1 MKDWLEQV
9 WYRPEPPPAWLRP
22 LGLAYGA
29 VATRL
34 AASRRRQSQRLP
46 VPVIVV
52 GNVAVGG
59 TGKTPCVLWLVE
71 TLRGLGY
78 RPGILSRGYG
88 GRGPFPFMVAPGAD
102 PALCGDEPALMAERG
117 GVPLAV
123 APDRLAAG
131 RLLLQ
136 RYPQTDV
143 LVCDDGLQ
151 HYRLQRDLEF
161 CVVDGRRGYGNG
173 WQLPAGPLREPPSRA
188 GQAALILVNGGDASA
203 FGPTAV
209 GFSLVTASAVNLR
222 SGERRPL
229 RDFAATPVHAV
240 AGIGNPGRYFD
251 SLRVQGLQPVE
262 HAFADHHAY
271 TAADLDF
278 GDARPLLMTE
288 KDAVKCRA
296 FAAGHWWAVPAS
308 LQFTGDGA
316 ARVTELL
323 KAALRP
329 AGRGSA

>member
-1 MKDWLEQV
+1 MKAWLERV
-9 WYRPEPPPAWLRP
+9 WYRPEPPPLLLRP
-22 LGLAYGA
+22 LSRAYGA
-29 VATRL
+29 VATHL
-34 AASRRRQSQRLP
+34 AGSRKQQAQRLP

-59 TGKTPCVLWLVE
+59 TGKTPSVLWLVQA
-71 TLRGLGY
+71 LKRLGH

-102 PALCGDEPALMAERG
+102 PSLCGDEPALMAERG

-131 RLLLQ
+131 RLLLE
-136 RYPQTDV
+136 RHPQTDV

-151 HYRLQRDLEF
+151 HYRLARDLEL
-161 CVVDGRRGYGNG
+161 CIVDGARGYGNG
-173 WQLPAGPLREPPSRA
+173 WLLPAGPLREPPERA
-188 GQAALILVNGGDASA
+188 RQAALILVNGGDASA
-203 FGPTAV
+203 FGDTAI
-209 GFSLVTASAVNLR
+209 GFRLATISAVNLR

-229 RDFAATPVHAV
+229 KDFQGAPVHAV
-240 AGIGNPGRYFD
+240 AGIGNPARYFE
-251 SLRVQGLQPVE
+251 SLRGQGLQPRE

-278 GDARPLLMTE
+278 GDEAAVLMTE

-296 FAAGHWWAVPAS
+296 FARPQWWAVPAE
-308 LQFTGDGA
+308 LAFEGEGE
-316 ARVTELL
+316 ARLL
-323 KAALRP
+323 VQLR
-329 AGRGSA
+329 GLLGQGH

>member
-1 MKDWLEQV
+1 MKAWLERV
-9 WYRPEPPPAWLRP
+9 WYRPEPPPALLRP
-22 LGLAYGA
+22 LSRAYGA
-29 VATRL
+29 VATHL
-34 AASRRRQSQRLP
+34 AESRKQQAQRLP

-59 TGKTPCVLWLVE
+59 TGKTPSVLWLVQA
-71 TLRGLGY
+71 LKRLGH

-136 RYPQTDV
+136 RHPQTDV

-151 HYRLQRDLEF
+151 HYRLARDLEL
-161 CVVDGRRGYGNG
+161 CIVDGARGYGNG
-173 WQLPAGPLREPPSRA
+173 WLLPAGPLREPPERA
-188 GQAALILVNGGDASA
+188 RQAGLILVNGGAAPA
-203 FGPTAV
+203 FGDTAV
-209 GFSLVTASAVNLR
+209 GFRLVTASAVNLR
-222 SGERRPL
+222 SAERRAL
-229 RDFAATPVHAV
+229 QDFQGAAVHAV
-240 AGIGNPGRYFD
+240 AGIGNPARYFE
-251 SLRVQGLQPVE
+251 SLRGQGLQLRE

-278 GDARPLLMTE
+278 GDDAPLLMTE

-296 FAAGHWWAVPAS
+296 FARPQWWAVPAE
-308 LQFTGDGA
+308 LAFEGDGE
-316 ARVTELL
+316 ARLL
-323 KAALRP
+323 ARLQGLLGQGP
-329 AGRGSA
+329 ASR